1 MRPFS
6 LSGLRTRLGMI
17 VLIAVVP
24 AFLFIVY
31 IQSTDRRRAREQTAE
46 GNFRLAQFAAN
57 EEGSVLIGAARLL
70 QTIADFPALFD
81 DLDACNAL
89 FPKIVRN
96 HAGYNG
102 MVLADGTGRLVCS
115 STPGDIGDMILDRP
129 WFGRALQART
139 AVTGEYQVSR
149 SNGEP
154 DIVVAQAFRRVPAD
168 AVWVLAVGLQLTRLS
183 RMVST
188 LRLPSGAR
196 LTLFDRNRTILA
208 RYPDP
213 GGSAGTRLPAS
224 FSVPHLPA
232 NEPGLTAQTLD
243 GVPRLFVTVPVEA
256 GPDTGLYVTLDIER
270 AAAFAASDRLLR
282 QHLWLLG
289 FVVLSVMGA
298 ALIGA
303 EAFVLRPVTAL
314 QHVTDRLAGGDLSA
328 RAALAGGLPG
338 LSGLGEAIN
347 TMATSLETRER
358 ERDRAE
364 EQLRASE
371 ERYRVPFDQT
381 PHPSWL
387 YDVETLRF
395 IEVNRMACDHYGYT
409 RDEFLRMTVPDI
421 QPAERAEAVVHP
433 ALPEPS
439 VPDPRPTSIHRKK
452 DGTFITVEISA
463 MTVSIRGRPA
473 VIVLAHDVSERSQL
487 EQQLRQAQKM
497 EAVGRLAG
505 GIAHDFNNL
514 LTVILG
520 FSELV
525 LAHPDLPEAAG
536 RDIDEIRKAGQSAAS
551 LTRQLLAFGR
561 KQVLQPQVLDLRRTI
576 GEDVQLVTRL
586 APALGRVSADP
597 GQIEQVIMN
606 MAVNARDAMRNGGVL
621 TIETENVPVDAA
633 HDHPQQGAFAEA
645 YIRLAVRDTGT
656 GMDAMVQAHVFEP
669 FFTTKELGKGTGL
682 GLATVYG
689 IVTQS
694 GGSVSVESELGRGT
708 TFEVL
713 LPRSFQPTERRAPA
727 PPRLAWPG
735 GTETILLVEDQDEVR
750 AVTRAVLSRHGYTVL
765 EASGGEG
772 ALQIALDHDVSID
785 LLLTDVI
792 MPGMSGGDLA
802 RRILADRPRLGVL
815 FASGYTDDAIMH
827 HGVLDSGVFF
837 IQKPFTPESLL
848 RKAREVL
855 DASRETRQVA
865 GFFSSNT

>member
-1 MRPFS
+1 M
-6 LSGLRTRLGMI
+6 M

-46 GNFRLAQFAAN
+46 HNLRLAQFAAS
-57 EEGSVLIGAARLL
+57 EQGGVLMGAERLL
-70 QTIADFPALFD
+70 QTVADFPAIFENV
-81 DLDACNAL
+81 DACNVL
-89 FPKIVRN
+89 FPKIVRDN
-96 HAGYNG
+96 PGYNG
-102 MVLADGTGRLVCS
+102 LVLADASGRLVCS
-115 STPGDIGDMILDRP
+115 NSAPDIGDSILDRP
-129 WFGRALQART
+129 WFVRALRSRT
-139 AVTGEYQVSR
+139 AVIGEYQVSR
-149 SNGEP
+149 TNGEP
-154 DIVVAQAFRRVPAD
+154 DIVVAQAFTFSPGG
-168 AVWVLAVGLQLTRLS
+168 AVGVLGVGVRLNRLS
-183 RMVST
+183 RMVSA
-188 LRLPSGAR
+188 LRLPRGAR

-208 RYPDP
+208 RYPD
-213 GGSAGTRLPAS
+213 SAGSTGMLVPESLSIARLPGS
-224 FSVPHLPA
+224 EPA
-232 NEPGLTAQTLD
+232 TTMQTLD
-243 GVPRLFVTVPVEA
+243 GVSRLSVTVPVEA
-256 GPDTGLYVTLDIER
+256 GPDTGLYVAFDIER
-270 AAAFAASDRLLR
+270 AAAFAEPDRLLR
-282 QHLWLLG
+282 EHLWLLG
-289 FVVLSVMGA
+289 FIGLSVIVA

-328 RAALAGGLPG
+328 RAELASGLPG

-395 IEVNRMACDHYGYT
+395 IEVNRMACEHYGYT
-409 RDEFLRMTVPDI
+409 RDEFLRMTLTDI
-421 QPAERAEAVVHP
+421 QPAERAAEAVVHGAP
-433 ALPEPS
+433 PEPS
-439 VPDPRPTSIHRKK
+439 VPGPRATSMHRKK

-463 MTVSIRGRPA
+463 MTVAIRGRPA

-561 KQVLQPQVLDLRRTI
+561 KQVLQPQVLDLNVVVARMESLLRRTI

-606 MAVNARDAMRNGGVL
+606 MAVNARDAMLNGGVL

-633 HDHPQQGAFAEA
+633 HDPQPGAFPDA

-656 GMDAMVQAHVFEP
+656 GMDAMVKAHVFEP

-708 TFEVL
+708 TFEVV
-713 LPRSFQPTERRAPA
+713 LPRSFQPADRRAAA

-765 EASGGEG
+765 EANGGEG

-802 RRILADRPRLGVL
+802 RRILADRPRLPVL

-827 HGVLDSGVFF
+827 HGVLESGVFF

-855 DASRETRQVA
+855 DATGAPECEHVA
-865 GFFSSNT
+865 